1 MSADSY
7 CARVARFT
15 GDIADM
21 RDSSSCTRRKRRRKP
36 SIPKELRIEVTQ
48 HARMIAKQ
56 YRKLFV
62 ADRQLKD
69 RVLRLL
75 RALLP
80 PRPRRRG
87 RPRNQTTTRA
97 IVLYRKFHRQYPKEQ
112 LRAIWRRVYPL
123 VIPGYE
129 EMPDLEQRTAREKLR
144 ERIAWRRRK
153 RRSRENSR

>member
-1 MSADSY
+1 LY
-7 CARVARFT
+7 
-15 GDIADM
+15 
-21 RDSSSCTRRKRRRKP
+21 KRRRREP
-36 SIPKELRIEVTQ
+36 SIPKDLRIEVTQ
-48 HARMIAKQ
+48 HARSIAKK

-87 RPRNQTTTRA
+87 RPRNQTTSRA
-97 IVLYRKFHRQYPKEQ
+97 IILYRKLRKECPEDKP
-112 LRAIWRRVYPL
+112 RAIWSQVYPL
-123 VIPGYE
+123 LIPGYAD
-129 EMPDLEQRTAREKLR
+129 MPEVEQRTAREELQ

-153 RRSRENSR
+153 RRPRKIRTEITIS